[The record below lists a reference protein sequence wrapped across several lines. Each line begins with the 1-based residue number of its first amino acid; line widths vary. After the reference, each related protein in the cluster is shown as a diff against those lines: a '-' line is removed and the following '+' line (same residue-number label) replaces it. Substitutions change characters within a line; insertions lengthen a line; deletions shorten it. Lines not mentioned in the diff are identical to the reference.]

1 MKPSRILLPID
12 FSATSAYAAAYARA
26 LACRFQADLT
36 VAHGFELSSSLLVM
50 NEAGVSREWYE
61 ERKQY
66 TRRTLDEFC
75 TNHLR
80 GMPVQRELLDGD
92 PAHAI
97 VTFAHDK
104 QMEMIVMP
112 THGYGAFRRF
122 ILGSV
127 TAKVLHDAD
136 CPVLTGVHI
145 AEAPVPEA
153 VQFRN

>member
-1 MKPSRILLPID
+1 MEGTEEDETVENTLTDRLLRKISLCGGLRESFGVP
-12 FSATSAYAAAYARA
+12 
-26 LACRFQADLT
+26 LPEADLT
-36 VAHGFELSSSLLVM
+36 VAHVFELSSSLLIM
-50 NEAGVSREWYE
+50 NEAGVSPEWYE

-66 TRRTLDEFC
+66 ARRTLDEFC

-80 GMPVQRELLDGD
+80 GMPVQRELLDGN

-104 QMEMIVMP
+104 QMEMIVIP

-127 TAKVLHDAD
+127 TA
-136 CPVLTGVHI
+136 
-145 AEAPVPEA
+145 
-153 VQFRN
+153 